1 MSVGIH
7 IDTDFIS
14 TATLSSGGDFVF
26 YEQIE
31 TPVHDAGAL
40 CRHITELVAK
50 SGADPAAAV
59 SVAINTGFGVQPSP
73 PNSPAVLAKLDIKS
87 VLQACLGRP
96 VDCIAPAQAYALYEA
111 HFGAA
116 QTTGVACLLYLD
128 QNVTGGVTFGQT
140 LWKGGNRLAGAWGHM
155 PLGWPVPHELD
166 GKDCWCGR
174 TGCLESFISA
184 KGVEADYLA
193 STETTRTIDDI
204 ARAASQ
210 NDIVAE
216 SVLQVLDDRIGR
228 ATAMLV
234 NMLDPDIIT
243 LAGRVANLDRLY
255 VNVPRK
261 WPGYTFTGKSAAKLV
276 RASRGTDAIVAG
288 ACMHAKVANSKDF
301 GE

>member
-7 IDTDFIS
+7 IATDFIS

-31 TPVHDAGAL
+31 TPAHDAGTL
-40 CRHITELVAK
+40 CRHIAELVQRSA
-50 SGADPAAAV
+50 ADPTTPV
-59 SVAINTGFGVQPSP
+59 SVAINAGFGGQPSP
-73 PNSPAVLAKLDIKS
+73 PNSAPVLANLDVRS
-87 VLQACLGRP
+87 ALQASLGRP

-111 HFGAA
+111 SFGAA
-116 QTTGVACLLYLD
+116 QTSGVACLLYLD

-166 GKDCWCGR
+166 GRDCWCGR

-193 STETTRTIDDI
+193 STETALTVDEI
-204 ARAASQ
+204 AKAASQ

-216 SVLQVLDDRIGR
+216 SVLQVLDDRVGR
-228 ATAMLV
+228 ATAMLI

-243 LAGRVANLDRLY
+243 LAGRLASLDRLY
-255 VNVPRK
+255 INVPRK
-261 WPGYTFTGKSAAKLV
+261 WPGYTFTGKSATHLV
-276 RASRGTDAIVAG
+276 RAARGDDAILAG
-288 ACMHAKVANSKDF
+288 ACIHAKMAR
-301 GE
+301 

>member
-7 IDTDFIS
+7 IATDFIS

-31 TPVHDAGAL
+31 TPAHDAGTL
-40 CRHITELVAK
+40 CRHIAELVQRSA
-50 SGADPAAAV
+50 ADPTTPV
-59 SVAINTGFGVQPSP
+59 SVAINAGFGGQPSP
-73 PNSPAVLAKLDIKS
+73 PNSAPVLANLDVKS
-87 VLQACLGRP
+87 ALQASLGRP

-111 HFGAA
+111 SFGAA
-116 QTTGVACLLYLD
+116 QTSGVACLLYLD

-166 GKDCWCGR
+166 GRDCWCGR

-193 STETTRTIDDI
+193 STETALTVDEI
-204 ARAASQ
+204 AKAASQ

-216 SVLQVLDDRIGR
+216 SVLQVLDDRVGR
-228 ATAMLV
+228 ATAMLI

-243 LAGRVANLDRLY
+243 LAGRLASLDRLY
-255 VNVPRK
+255 INVPRK
-261 WPGYTFTGKSAAKLV
+261 WPGYTFTGKSATHLV
-276 RASRGTDAIVAG
+276 RAARGDDSILAG
-288 ACMHAKVANSKDF
+288 ACIHAKMAR
-301 GE
+301 

>member
-7 IDTDFIS
+7 IANDFIS

-31 TPVHDAGAL
+31 TPAHDAGTL
-40 CRHITELVAK
+40 CRHIAELVQRSA
-50 SGADPAAAV
+50 ADPPTPV
-59 SVAINTGFGVQPSP
+59 SVAINAGFGGQPSP
-73 PNSPAVLAKLDIKS
+73 PNSAPVLANLDVKS
-87 VLQACLGRP
+87 TLQASLGRP
-96 VDCIAPAQAYALYEA
+96 VDSIAPAQAYGLYEA
-111 HFGAA
+111 SYGAA
-116 QTTGVACLLYLD
+116 QTSGVACLLYLD

-166 GKDCWCGR
+166 GRDCWCGR

-193 STETTRTIDDI
+193 STETALTVDEI
-204 ARAASQ
+204 AKAASQ

-216 SVLQVLDDRIGR
+216 SVLQVLDDRVGR
-228 ATAMLV
+228 ATAMLI

-243 LAGRVANLDRLY
+243 LAGRLASLDRLY
-255 VNVPRK
+255 INVPRK
-261 WPGYTFTGKSAAKLV
+261 WPGYTFSGKSATHLV
-276 RASRGTDAIVAG
+276 RAARGDDAILAG
-288 ACMHAKVANSKDF
+288 ACIHAKMAR
-301 GE
+301 